1 MKHFEIEDFNCPCCN
16 QVFMHGD
23 FLISL
28 DDARELADVPFKITS
43 GYRCSKYQKA
53 LKERGYET
61 AHGIS
66 PHQKGVACDISV
78 INDERR
84 WQIINAL
91 FEVGFTRIGIG
102 SNFVHVDKDLDRNM
116 NRIWYYKR

>member
-1 MKHFEIEDFNCPCCN
+1 MKHFEMSEFECPCCN
-16 QVFMHGD
+16 QIFMHGD

-53 LKERGYET
+53 LKERGYDT

-66 PHQKGVACDISV
+66 PHQKGVACDISAKS
-78 INDERR
+78 DKDRYA
-84 WQIINAL
+84 IISAL
-91 FEVGFTRIGIG
+91 MYVGFGRIGVG
-102 SNFVHVDKDLDRNM
+102 SNFVHVDQDWERNP
-116 NRIWYYKR
+116 NRIWHYKR